1 MFFTNLPKSSIV
13 DKPIP
18 KNAFYSSCSTKQK
31 YAFVEKINKI
41 IWRNKLSIDTINV
54 KGKDVEEIQ
63 IIEIQLKE
71 KVKINDI
78 LLLVNKIIPYHIIF
92 YVSYLD
98 EYYIST
104 SVKHSNTFN
113 VNNSV
118 VDYTLNTEWETDINK
133 YKINLFNDL
142 DSIYLDF
149 CNQLLPI
156 SNPIKSF
163 DKLTETGAQLNKL
176 KRDIQN
182 LESKIKS
189 CRQFNKKVELNSQ
202 LRELKEE
209 LKSVIDK

>member
-1 MFFTNLPKSSIV
+1 
-13 DKPIP
+13 
-18 KNAFYSSCSTKQK
+18 
-31 YAFVEKINKI
+31 
-41 IWRNKLSIDTINV
+41 
-54 KGKDVEEIQ
+54 
-63 IIEIQLKE
+63 
-71 KVKINDI
+71 
-78 LLLVNKIIPYHIIF
+78 
-92 YVSYLD
+92 VSYLD

-104 SVKHSNTFN
+104 SIKHSNTFN

-118 VDYTLNTEWETDINK
+118 VDYTICSEWEKDTNK

-163 DKLTETGAQLNKL
+163 DKLTETGEQLNKL

-202 LRELKEE
+202 LKVLKQE
-209 LKSVIDK
+209 LKSIIDK

>member
-1 MFFTNLPKSSIV
+1 MFLSNLPKSSIM
-13 DKPIP
+13 DRSIP
-18 KNAFYSSCSTKQK
+18 KNKFYTSCTTKQK
-31 YAFVEKINKI
+31 DAFVEKINKI

-54 KGKDVEEIQ
+54 KGKDVEEIL

-78 LLLVNKIIPYHIIF
+78 LLLINKTIPYHIIF
-92 YVSYLD
+92 YVFCLD

-104 SVKHSNTFN
+104 SIKHSNTFN

-118 VDYTLNTEWETDINK
+118 VDYTICSEWEKDINK

-149 CNQLLPI
+149 CNQVLPI
-156 SNPIKSF
+156 SYPIKSF
-163 DKLTETGAQLNKL
+163 DKLIEVGELIYKF

-202 LRELKEE
+202 LKVLKQE
-209 LKSVIDK
+209 LKSIIDK

>member
-1 MFFTNLPKSSIV
+1 MVFTNLPKSSIM
-13 DKPIP
+13 DRSIP
-18 KNAFYSSCSTKQK
+18 KNKFYPSSSTKQK
-31 YAFVEKINKI
+31 DAFVEKINKI
-41 IWRNKLSIDTINV
+41 IWRNKISIDTINV
-54 KGKDVEEIQ
+54 KGKDVEEIL

-78 LLLVNKIIPYHIIF
+78 LLLINKTIPYHIIF
-92 YVSYLD
+92 YVSYID
-98 EYYIST
+98 DFYIST

-163 DKLTETGAQLNKL
+163 DKLTETGEQLNKL

-189 CRQFNKKVELNSQ
+189 CRQFNKKVKLNSQ